1 MDLPSYSQQVNTLA
15 KSSVRLRAA
24 RIISSIYQHKG
35 SLTGLLSNATGDL
48 EGRDAAL
55 LKALC
60 YGTLRHYRELSY
72 LIDQRLDKPL
82 KPKDSDVQALL
93 MLGVFQLRHT
103 DVPAHAAIGETA
115 GAAKALKK
123 PWATGLIN
131 GVLRGMQRN
140 PVSPPSQDR
149 MPGFYHNHPNWL
161 AQAIEADWPEQAED
175 IFAANNGRAPMT
187 LRVNLRRCRRD
198 EYLGLLTASDIA
210 AAPAAHSPEGIYL
223 QSPIGVEQL
232 PHWQDGW
239 VSVQDEAAQLSASL
253 LSIPENAR
261 VLDACAAP
269 GGKTCHLLERQAK
282 QRLQAI
288 ELEPHRAVRIT
299 ENLQRLGLHAELSIA
314 DAGDLNAWWD
324 GEPFDRIL
332 LDAPCSATGV
342 LRRHPDIRILRRKA
356 DIKTL
361 SELQLNILEKVW
373 GTLKPGG
380 KLLYA
385 TCSVLKAENEQTIA
399 TFLKKADDAVEEAIN
414 ASWGAP
420 ALHGRQ
426 LFPSDG
432 GHDGFY
438 YCLLQKR
445 AQ

>member
-1 MDLPSYSQQVNTLA
+1 LA

-35 SLTGLLSNATGDL
+35 SLTGLLANATGDL
-48 EGRDAAL
+48 EGRDASL

-93 MLGVFQLRHT
+93 MLGVYQLLHT

-131 GVLRGMQRN
+131 GVLRGMQRE
-140 PVSPPSQDR
+140 PVAAPSIDK
-149 MPGFYHNHPNWL
+149 MPGFFHNHPNWL
-161 AQAIEADWPEQAED
+161 AQAIEADWPLQVAD

-187 LRVNLRRCRRD
+187 LRVNVRHCRRD
-198 EYLGLLTASDIA
+198 EYLKLLSEAEIA
-210 AAPAAHSPEGIYL
+210 AEPAEHSPEGIYL
-223 QSPIGVEQL
+223 ANPVGVEQL
-232 PHWQDGW
+232 PHWHDGW
-239 VSVQDEAAQLSASL
+239 VSVQDEAAQLSATL
-253 LSIPENAR
+253 LDVPENAR

-269 GGKTCHLLERQAK
+269 GGKTCHLLELQPN

-288 ELEPHRAVRIT
+288 ELEPHRAVRID
-299 ENLQRLGLHAELSIA
+299 ENLRRLGLEAQVSIA
-314 DAGDLNAWWD
+314 DAGDLDAWWD
-324 GEPFDRIL
+324 GEAFDRIL

-356 DIKTL
+356 DIQTL
-361 SELQLNILEKVW
+361 SELQLTILEKVW
-373 GTLKPGG
+373 TTLKPGG

-399 TFLKKADDAVEEAIN
+399 TFLKKADDAVEEAII
-414 ASWGAP
+414 ASWGA
-420 ALHGRQ
+420 AAQHGRQ
-426 LFPSDG
+426 LFPVDG